1 MKQIEGDRAAEVLPV
16 VSETDA
22 QKKGSNTA
30 AQLEVATKNG
40 KMRGNFSQIKNRT
53 KILTYKVRLDQS
65 RTTNNPYILA
75 YSDIRPEQ
83 QHKTPNICFACG
95 LVVPRSCG
103 STVFRFFAA
112 LCSDICRIA
121 TAAVTR
127 CPVSS
132 QCTGT
137 SAQHWRGTVCRLGEL
152 LTIVS

>member
-1 MKQIEGDRAAEVLPV
+1 MHRKGEATLPL
-16 VSETDA
+16 
-22 QKKGSNTA
+22 K
-30 AQLEVATKNG
+30 VATENG

-53 KILTYKVRLDQS
+53 TILTYKIRLHIHIMI
-65 RTTNNPYILA
+65 NNSYILA
-75 YSDIRPEQ
+75 HSDIRPEQ
-83 QHKTPNICFACG
+83 QHKTPNICFSCG